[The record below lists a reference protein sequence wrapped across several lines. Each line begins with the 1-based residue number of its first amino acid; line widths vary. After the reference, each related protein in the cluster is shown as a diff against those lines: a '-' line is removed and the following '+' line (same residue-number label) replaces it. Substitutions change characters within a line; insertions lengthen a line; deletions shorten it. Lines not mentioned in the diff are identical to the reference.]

1 MERIGAYNI
10 DEIRNKEDLS
20 ELENGLGKKHLIS
33 LNYTLLELLEE
44 YQMGKVNT
52 ETTENH
58 TEKKEDTEKVEE
70 ENEVGVKE
78 NEQENQ

>member
-1 MERIGAYNI
+1 MRY
-10 DEIRNKEDLS
+10 LS

-58 TEKKEDTEKVEE
+58 TEKKEDTKEDVKEEKEDE
-70 ENEVGVKE
+70 GGGEE

>member
-70 ENEVGVKE
+70 ENEGGGKE